1 MAAILA
7 APGGSGVN
15 WRAREVGREERAD
28 ILYHPLAAPPPP
40 VTTTTTVAVVEKA
53 SWPQNN
59 RIRVQVEEAWPRVR
73 EGVADEEEEEEF
85 GDESDRFGQRQM
97 YTSRSLPEICRKQR
111 GKQKRSKELLD
122 ASETRQPVNSGDE
135 ADERFALLGAKSS
148 IQMATLTS
156 GNSISNCVAPIS
168 DGLADQERHT
178 GEDAAVVVAINGMTN

>member
-15 WRAREVGREERAD
+15 WREREVRREERAD

-73 EGVADEEEEEEF
+73 EGVADEEEEF

-122 ASETRQPVNSGDE
+122 ASETQQPVNSGDE